1 MITNEQCQHFKEWF
15 EQYAHSFLTG
25 NFDFDQGFELKII
38 HTQKVCSE
46 IIELCKSLSLDE
58 AKTNIAFVIA
68 LFHDLGR
75 FEQYKK
81 YQTFNDSVSVNHAAL
96 GIQILKEKSILKN
109 LDSETEKIIIKS
121 INRHNA
127 ISLGTIENAD
137 ELLFAQL
144 IRDADKLDIFRLCCE
159 EYMQSKYDSAIG
171 LGLPNSPDVSE
182 KVFHHL
188 MSEIPIN
195 YKDLKTYTDFKL
207 IKFGWLTDVNFS
219 YSFKTI
225 KERNYLEIIYQSIPE
240 NEKSRLVYEKYKMI
254 LENKIF
260 CQTLIN

>member
-1 MITNEQCQHFKEWF
+1 MITNEQCQYFKEWF

-25 NFDFDQGFELKII
+25 NSDFDQGFELKII
-38 HTQKVCSE
+38 HTKKVCSE

-58 AKTNIAFVIA
+58 SKTNIAFVIA

-75 FEQYKK
+75 FEQYKN
-81 YQTFNDSVSVNHAAL
+81 YQTYNDSISINHAAL
-96 GIQILKEKSILKN
+96 GIQILKEKRILKN
-109 LDSETEKIIIKS
+109 LDSEIKKIIIKS
-121 INRHNA
+121 INRHNT
-127 ISLGTIENAD
+127 ISLRNIKNAD

-159 EYMQSKYDSAIG
+159 EYVQSKYDSAIG
-171 LGLPNSPDVSE
+171 LGLPDSPDVSE

-188 MSEIPIN
+188 MNEQPIN

-207 IKFGWLTDVNFS
+207 IKLGWLTDINFS

-225 KERNYLEIIYQSIPE
+225 KERNYLKIIYQSIIE
-240 NEKSRLVYEKYKMI
+240 NKKTSMVYEKYNTM
-254 LENKIF
+254 LENKIAV
-260 CQTLIN
+260 NS